1 MDVVREMER
10 IPGIR
15 RAVTDDVAAVAA
27 LWIRARNAAVPMI
40 PAYVHQNKD
49 VFEWIASIVIP
60 RQETWVAEYEH
71 HLIGMISLDQEWID
85 QLYVDPEWTGHGV
98 GALLIAWAKERSPG
112 VFNYGPSNRT
122 LGARRFY
129 ERHGF
134 IAMERTD
141 GRRNEE
147 GFRDMRY
154 QWSSRS

>member
-1 MDVVREMER
+1 MER

-71 HLIGMISLDQEWID
+71 HPIGMISLDQEWID

-98 GALLIAWAKERSPG
+98 GAFLIEWAKERSPRSLQLWT
-112 VFNYGPSNRT
+112 FESN

-147 GFRDMRY
+147 GFPDMRY
-154 QWSSRS
+154 QWTSRA